1 MAGTTVGGN
10 PTWGEA
16 CRPNRKEDCGNNKMK
31 KQKLFLRKRQVYW
44 RTAMHSAQGDASSI
58 SSRENH

>member
-31 KQKLFLRKRQVYW
+31 KQKLFLRKKTGVLADSYAQ
-44 RTAMHSAQGDASSI
+44 RTGRCI
-58 SSRENH
+58 VN